1 MLLKVNDLAIEFQS
15 AQKKVQAVDHI
26 SFNIQKGEIVGLVGE
41 SGSGKSVTAL
51 SILNLIEKPGR
62 ITSGQIIWK
71 DRDLLTLPVND
82 LRKIRGREIAMI
94 FQDPY
99 GSLNPVYPIG
109 QQIAEVLEL
118 HKGLSKTDAI
128 KEAVTL
134 LEKVKIIDAKNR
146 INDYPHQFSGG
157 MCQRVMIAMALA
169 CRPELLI
176 ADEPTTALDVTIQ
189 SEIMQLL
196 LDLQKELGMAI
207 FLISHDLPLI
217 SKVCD
222 RMLVMQNGK
231 IVEEGNVTD
240 VYKNPKHGY
249 TQKLLSTLAWKR

>member
-1 MLLKVNDLAIEFQS
+1 MLLEVQDLAIEFQGT
-15 AQKKVQAVDHI
+15 QKKVQAVDHI
-26 SFNIQKGEIVGLVGE
+26 SFNIKKGEIVGLVGE

-71 DRDLLTLPVND
+71 EQNLLTIPINN

-99 GSLNPVYPIG
+99 GSLNPVYPVG

-118 HKGLSKTDAI
+118 HKGLSKSDAM
-128 KEAVTL
+128 KEAISL
-134 LEKVKIIDAKNR
+134 LEKVKITDAKNR

-189 SEIMQLL
+189 AEIMQLL

-222 RMLVMQNGK
+222 RVLVMQNGK
-231 IVEEGNVTD
+231 IVEEGGVD
-240 VYKNPKHGY
+240 AVYKNPKHAY
-249 TQKLLSTLAWKR
+249 TQKLLQTLSWKK

>member
-1 MLLKVNDLAIEFQS
+1 
-15 AQKKVQAVDHI
+15 
-26 SFNIQKGEIVGLVGE
+26 
-41 SGSGKSVTAL
+41 
-51 SILNLIEKPGR
+51 
-62 ITSGQIIWK
+62 
-71 DRDLLTLPVND
+71 
-82 LRKIRGREIAMI
+82 
-94 FQDPY
+94 
-99 GSLNPVYPIG
+99 
-109 QQIAEVLEL
+109 
-118 HKGLSKTDAI
+118 LSKNEAMFEAI
-128 KEAVTL
+128 SL

-189 SEIMQLL
+189 AEIMQLL

-222 RMLVMQNGK
+222 RVLVMQNGK
-231 IVEEGNVTD
+231 IVEEGVVET
-240 VYKNPKHGY
+240 VYKNPKHVY
-249 TQKLLSTLAWKR
+249 TQKLLQTLSWKR

>member
-1 MLLKVNDLAIEFQS
+1 LEKGKTLA
-15 AQKKVQAVDHI
+15 V
-26 SFNIQKGEIVGLVGE
+26 VGE
-41 SGSGKSVTAL
+41 SGCGKSTLAKCLLGIETPTAGEVL
-51 SILNLIEKPGR
+51 YHGKNFHA
-62 ITSGQIIWK
+62 
-71 DRDLLTLPVND
+71 LPLQERVHA
-82 LRKIRGREIAMI
+82 IQMI

-99 GSLNPVYPIG
+99 GSLNPVYPVG

-118 HKGLSKTDAI
+118 HKGLSKSDAM
-128 KEAVTL
+128 KEAISL
-134 LEKVKIIDAKNR
+134 LEKVKITDAKNR

-189 SEIMQLL
+189 AEIMQLL

-222 RMLVMQNGK
+222 RVLVMQNGK
-231 IVEEGNVTD
+231 IVEEGGVD
-240 VYKNPKHGY
+240 AVYKNPKHAY
-249 TQKLLSTLAWKR
+249 TQKLLQTLSWKK